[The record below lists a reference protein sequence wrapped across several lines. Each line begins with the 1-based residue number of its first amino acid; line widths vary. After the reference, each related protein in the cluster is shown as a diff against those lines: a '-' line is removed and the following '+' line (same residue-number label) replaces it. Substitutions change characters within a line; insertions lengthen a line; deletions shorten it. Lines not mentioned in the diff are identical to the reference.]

1 VDWLTQSGGLA
12 GTTAGQVFGL
22 NRAFSMTQHYLHAKG
37 SRNFARKIN
46 RITDDQAEQWLAM
59 ARWGSAD
66 QQGCPACGLFR
77 KHYRRVRRRRWRCAD
92 AECAHEFSVTSGT
105 SLHGTKLVL
114 RDIIWLFSA
123 FENGAK
129 GKALLEATRRVG
141 CTPKTAQ
148 VFFGKIRE
156 WMINTMDLRPLRGV
170 VHIDGGYFG
179 GKPRKPNRRVKMP
192 KDALKVRFGKKAPT
206 DSRKPWIEAG
216 MTYRNWCK
224 RAHKRVVISL
234 CESAGSG
241 LGSRRAMAFVCAA
254 ENETEVRRLVE
265 QFVMPDAIV
274 MTDENGAYSKLSAY
288 IREHYAVSHA
298 YEYSSAE
305 GVSDNM
311 CETFFSRFR
320 RSEYG
325 VLHGFRPKYL
335 QDYACEFVWRQNHR
349 RLGQED
355 RFRRL
360 LDGSMTATKS
370 TWWRGY
376 WQGNHRVGELNL
388 DYFLEKIKFK
398 SH

>member
-1 VDWLTQSGGLA
+1 
-12 GTTAGQVFGL
+12 
-22 NRAFSMTQHYLHAKG
+22 
-37 SRNFARKIN
+37 
-46 RITDDQAEQWLAM
+46 
-59 ARWGSAD
+59 
-66 QQGCPACGLFR
+66 
-77 KHYRRVRRRRWRCAD
+77 
-92 AECAHEFSVTSGT
+92 
-105 SLHGTKLVL
+105 
-114 RDIIWLFSA
+114 
-123 FENGAK
+123 
-129 GKALLEATRRVG
+129 
-141 CTPKTAQ
+141 
-148 VFFGKIRE
+148 
-156 WMINTMDLRPLRGV
+156 
-170 VHIDGGYFG
+170 
-179 GKPRKPNRRVKMP
+179 
-192 KDALKVRFGKKAPT
+192 
-206 DSRKPWIEAG
+206 
-216 MTYRNWCK
+216 
-224 RAHKRVVISL
+224 
-234 CESAGSG
+234 
-241 LGSRRAMAFVCAA
+241 MAFVCAA